1 MCLQFFPQNPPFLW
15 QNMVAVIH
23 SFDTLPGFLFQEN
36 ELGLPEIRGDF
47 AVLVV
52 DRFA

>member
-1 MCLQFFPQNPPFLW
+1 MFAIFSSESAISLAKHG
-15 QNMVAVIH
+15 AVIH

-36 ELGLPEIRGDF
+36 ELGLPEIREDF

-52 DRFA
+52 D